1 MLAISLLD
9 IALPEGSIESMPV
22 GAVYATPARARVK
35 KVTSCMMVGAVL
47 RLLRL
52 YHFTGLRGEEGEL

>member
-9 IALPEGSIESMPV
+9 IALPEGLIESMLV

-47 RLLRL
+47 RLLKL
-52 YHFTGLRGEEGEL
+52 SHFTGLREEGGAL